1 MKHSIIIAV
10 SSLLLLSCSVPRE
23 SMKSLGDRV
32 FTLADSQFKIL
43 DSKLDADRF
52 PRTVEN
58 GRLLDAPISW
68 WCSGFFPGS
77 LAYTYAYTQDPEMLQ
92 LAVKNTQKL
101 DSLFCGRYKTSH
113 DVGFMTVCSYGKLY
127 ELGICDTI
135 PAMLGLAA
143 DKLASRFSPVTGT
156 TRSWDFGKWKWP
168 VIIDNMMNLELLME
182 YGTPE
187 QQKMAMSHADRT
199 IENHFRGDFTTW
211 HVVDYSR
218 KDGSVRRKQTHQGL
232 NDDSAWARGQA
243 WALYGYTM
251 MSREASKKGYPEAAE
266 RYLSQARSV
275 ALMLLD
281 RLPSDGIPAWD
292 FDAPEP
298 ALRDASAAAVMASA
312 FVELSG
318 LLPERGLSRRCLKMA
333 RTQISTLAS
342 SLYLAEPG
350 EIGGFLLKHSVGNM
364 PGGGEVDVPLTYADY
379 YFLEAVYRYNRI

>member
-251 MSREASKKGYPEAAE
+251 MSREASKKGYPEARQASF
-266 RYLSQARSV
+266 RRHPRLGLRRTRACSQGCFRRCSHGIRLRRTFRASSRTRAFAPLPENGPDPNQHSCIV
-275 ALMLLD
+275 PVSC
-281 RLPSDGIPAWD
+281 RTRGNRGLPSQTQRREHAG
-292 FDAPEP
+292 
-298 ALRDASAAAVMASA
+298 RRRGRCSAD
-312 FVELSG
+312 LCR
-318 LLPERGLSRRCLKMA
+318 LLFS
-333 RTQISTLAS
+333 
-342 SLYLAEPG
+342 
-350 EIGGFLLKHSVGNM
+350 
-364 PGGGEVDVPLTYADY
+364 
-379 YFLEAVYRYNRI
+379 